1 MTTIPGDIKGRKK
14 KIIMYTEAEHALSET
29 RECLYKLGK
38 IIRKLEDE
46 KVNLEIEIQILKE
59 KEARE
64 PKDGDIV
71 G

>member
-1 MTTIPGDIKGRKK
+1 
-14 KIIMYTEAEHALSET
+14 MYTEAEHALSET